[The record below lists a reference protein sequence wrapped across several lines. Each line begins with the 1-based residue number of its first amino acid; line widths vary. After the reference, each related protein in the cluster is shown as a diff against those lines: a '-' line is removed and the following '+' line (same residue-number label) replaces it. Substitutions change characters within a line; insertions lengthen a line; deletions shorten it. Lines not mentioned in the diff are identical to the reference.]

1 MTFIFIDELEIKLD
15 YIKEDA
21 ENLTN
26 LQERVV
32 VACNACDR
40 MIYVESVTER
50 HTTFK
55 GVNIDFLLQFH
66 LEYPFLGGGGEF
78 SHPG

>member
-40 MIYVESVTER
+40 MIYVDREAHDVQR
-50 HTTFK
+50 
-55 GVNIDFLLQFH
+55 G
-66 LEYPFLGGGGEF
+66 EY
-78 SHPG
+78 